1 MSEKKIN
8 RDYIVSFLTSGF
20 NPLATT
26 LWKQLVPVQCISCGL
41 TNLFW
46 TKPMYYNQSI
56 LTGVSL
62 AWNQNDLTVWTS
74 KWQWN
79 GLGSHQ
85 NCYFVCDLLSTLST
99 QNVLSCLHRQKICV
113 QSYQR
118 RHWNVSSK
126 HRSRYIWV
134 WAPCKPPSCFFR
146 PFSNNFLCFSL
157 TQFNLTGE
165 R

>member
-8 RDYIVSFLTSGF
+8 RDYNVSFLTSGF

-85 NCYFVCDLLSTLST
+85 NCYFVSDLLSTLST
-99 QNVLSCLHRQKICV
+99 QNLSLC
-113 QSYQR
+113 SGMSS
-118 RHWNVSSK
+118 SSK
-126 HRSRYIWV
+126 D
-134 WAPCKPPSCFFR
+134 
-146 PFSNNFLCFSL
+146 LCTKLSKTTLKCQLKTQKQVHLSL
-157 TQFNLTGE
+157 SPLQASLLLLSTIFKQLFVFQFDPI
-165 R
+165 